1 MFPPTNYLAV
11 SLQRSSSNPNPLIR
25 KQCWRVNRDTRS
37 ILSAGKSLAGSRSW
51 EEKTLCAAP
60 RAKGH
65 PPHTHLRFLTQ
76 GRRQQRWLE
85 FPRTQNYK
93 ARTHWQGTNLVAVQN
108 EKLWKKTMGQN
119 LKQSPKS
126 SERPRTGGTQGTSLQ
141 SSLHSH
147 LHCQWGSPGA
157 ASSEGP
163 RCWGGGWQCRGQGL
177 RSCSLWWGS
186 LPVVAPHLLCESAT
200 EALPATSVSP
210 VKTWWRC
217 WRNHD

>member
-126 SERPRTGGTQGTSLQ
+126 SERPRTVALKGQVFRAHCILTSTVNEAAQ
-141 SSLHSH
+141 ELHPPRV
-147 LHCQWGSPGA
+147 PGA
-157 ASSEGP
+157 EAGDDSAEVKVWEVAAFDEAVSQWWLPTYFASQQQKHFRP
-163 RCWGGGWQCRGQGL
+163 
-177 RSCSLWWGS
+177 
-186 LPVVAPHLLCESAT
+186 LLF
-200 EALPATSVSP
+200 LQ
-210 VKTWWRC
+210 
-217 WRNHD
+217 